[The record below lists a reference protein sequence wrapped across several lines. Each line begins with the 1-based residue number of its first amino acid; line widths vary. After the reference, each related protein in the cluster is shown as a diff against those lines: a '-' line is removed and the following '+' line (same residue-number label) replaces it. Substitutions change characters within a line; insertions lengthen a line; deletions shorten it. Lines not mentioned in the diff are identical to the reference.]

1 LGINLSKV
9 DIIIVNYNSTAY
21 LLNCLQSIDEDIGSD
36 HDNESQIYVIDNA
49 SADNVNLIT
58 DKFPKVILW
67 KNSVNVGFSKA
78 VNYLIARTRSP
89 YILIL
94 NPDTYINNGFCKSI
108 LNFIEENPMVGIV
121 GPKIFDTN
129 GMIQGS
135 ARTFPTPLTALFGRS
150 SILTKM
156 FPNNKLTLKNILTK
170 QPDHTKFIEVD
181 WVSGACMLV
190 RRRAIEEVGMMDER
204 FFLYWEDADWC
215 KRMFEK
221 GWRVVY
227 YPQASIIHHVGG
239 SSKRRDIRSLLDF
252 HMSVY
257 EFFCKHS
264 IKSNFSIL
272 KIIVFGALSIRFYL
286 ILIINLIIP
295 LNKKSKRV

>member
-9 DIIIVNYNSTAY
+9 DIIIVNYNSTAF
-21 LLNCLQSIDEDIGSD
+21 LLNCLHSIYEDIGSE
-36 HDNESQIYVIDNA
+36 NENEVQIYIIDNA
-49 SADNVNLIT
+49 STDNVNLIT

-67 KNSVNVGFSKA
+67 KNPVNIGFSKA

-94 NPDTYINNGFCKSI
+94 NPDTYINNGFFKPI
-108 LNFIEENPMVGIV
+108 LNFMVEYPMVGIV

-150 SILTKM
+150 TLLTKM

-170 QPDHTKFIEVD
+170 QSDNTKFIEVD

-215 KRMFEK
+215 KRMSEK

-227 YPQASIIHHVGG
+227 YPQASITHFIGA
-239 SSKRRDIRSLLDF
+239 SSQKRDIRSLLDF
-252 HMSVY
+252 HMSAY
-257 EFFCKHS
+257 EFFSKHS

-295 LNKKSKRV
+295 WNRNSKRV